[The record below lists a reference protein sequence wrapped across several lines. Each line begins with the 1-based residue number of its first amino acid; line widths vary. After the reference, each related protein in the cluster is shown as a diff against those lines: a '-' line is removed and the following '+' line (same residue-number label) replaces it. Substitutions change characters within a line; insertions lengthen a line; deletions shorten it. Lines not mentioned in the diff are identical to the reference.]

1 MLIVWSWDMA
11 FSGTKDK
18 KWQRFLWCVARI
30 LSPGEFLFEGWSG
43 LREPVHWSVWCLTC
57 QRLLRKAGARL
68 RWWSLQCAVGV
79 QLKCFFLEDV
89 ATYARW
95 TREPLWNRLAIWTS
109 LPETSAGCQCTAKFL
124 CRKSMDISI
133 TGTKRLPGVG
143 RMCFKCSVLVKW
155 VAKAASK
162 NHRKE
167 NQRIQALTSSAR
179 RFLPYTESC
188 KWCKTHGNSGS
199 LPDFWP
205 FQPVPTCVR
214 NNPVQG
220 DGGGKTFLTCHVNTN
235 CLQTNVQQSVT
246 QVMLYG
252 DSESWA
258 QQSTLIHAVFHWY
271 GENLRAKFNGNL
283 RMVGHCDVRKQRRA
297 LSALANFVQCSWC
310 TLATFQLSDWF
321 VAMVN
326 IPFIWYNVYI
336 YIYCILY
343 THMHV

>member
-1 MLIVWSWDMA
+1 MRPKSVI
-11 FSGTKDK
+11 
-18 KWQRFLWCVARI
+18 ARI

-68 RWWSLQCAVGV
+68 RWWSLQCSVGV
-79 QLKCFFLEDV
+79 QLGCFFLKDV

-179 RFLPYTESC
+179 KFLPYTESC
-188 KWCKTHGNSGS
+188 KWCKTHSNSAS

-235 CLQTNVQQSVT
+235 CLQTNVQQSHKWCSMEIQNHEHSRAPWFMQCSIDMGKT
-246 QVMLYG
+246 LGPNLMETLEWWGTVM
-252 DSESWA
+252 SES
-258 QQSTLIHAVFHWY
+258 SDVPYLHWPI
-271 GENLRAKFNGNL
+271 LF
-283 RMVGHCDVRKQRRA
+283 
-297 LSALANFVQCSWC
+297 SALDVLWQHSNLVTGS
-310 TLATFQLSDWF
+310 
-321 VAMVN
+321 
-326 IPFIWYNVYI
+326 
-336 YIYCILY
+336 
-343 THMHV
+343 